1 MNTLFPV
8 RLSIALVA
16 LLASAQAFAG
26 PIELSDD
33 LNARLARVKSQQA
46 AVGAAAR
53 SASNPSGAN
62 IVAGQPG
69 AQGRGCSIS
78 IGNVIEAPG
87 RISTNARRET
97 TVIVTGDVI
106 QVGNN
111 CR

>member
-1 MNTLFPV
+1 MTTRLVILAAFALFG
-8 RLSIALVA
+8 SA
-16 LLASAQAFAG
+16 ASFAG

-53 SASNPSGAN
+53 SASNPAGIN
-62 IVAGQPG
+62 VVAGQPG
-69 AQGRGCSIS
+69 APGRGCSIS